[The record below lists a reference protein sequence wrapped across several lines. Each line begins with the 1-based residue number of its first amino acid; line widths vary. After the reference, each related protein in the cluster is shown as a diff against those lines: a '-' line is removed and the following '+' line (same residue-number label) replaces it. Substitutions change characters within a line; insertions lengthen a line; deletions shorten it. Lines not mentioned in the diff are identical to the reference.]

1 MSVLVLDSGNSIIKA
16 KLARREQ
23 GEITSETEQPIVDT
37 QAQSRF
43 DQLTTIPLAET
54 KIR

>member
-1 MSVLVLDSGNSIIKA
+1 MSVMVVDSGNSIIKA

-37 QAQSRF
+37 QVQSRF
-43 DQLTTIPLAET
+43 DQLTTIPLAEP
-54 KIR
+54 KIH